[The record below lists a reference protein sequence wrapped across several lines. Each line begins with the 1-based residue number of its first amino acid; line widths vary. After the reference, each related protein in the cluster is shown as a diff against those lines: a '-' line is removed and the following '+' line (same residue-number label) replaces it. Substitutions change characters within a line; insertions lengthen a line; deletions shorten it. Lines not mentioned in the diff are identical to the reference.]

1 MDIKKLNN
9 EAFDFL
15 ISESEP
21 MPKEL
26 EVFKNENGEWL
37 VDMTQF
43 KDTENSKTIN
53 RRYRSLDMVD

>member
-1 MDIKKLNN
+1 
-9 EAFDFL
+9 
-15 ISESEP
+15 

-43 KDTENSKTIN
+43 KDTENSRTIN
-53 RRYRSLDMVD
+53 RQYRSLDMVD